1 MKPNWLILRGILME
15 KVASLYQ
22 KGVQELLVLNRVIPK
37 LFSVFITFMEVG
49 AIRVFERVIN
59 YNGGIGF
66 IFGYA
71 ENKPLLL
78 SRAYTRLCVKRR
90 SKLDCFLNIA
100 PQRMLILKPNMLC
113 KLRA

>member
-1 MKPNWLILRGILME
+1 ME
-15 KVASLYQ
+15 KVASLYL
-22 KGVQELLVLNRVIPK
+22 KRVQELLVLNHAIRK
-37 LFSVFITFMEVG
+37 LFSVFIKSMEAGVKR
-49 AIRVFERVIN
+49 AFKKIIN

-78 SRAYTRLCVKRR
+78 SEAYTRLCVKRR
-90 SKLDCFLNIA
+90 SKLDCFLNTA